1 MKYVGAGE
9 MAHQVKA
16 LAAKPGDMSLIPE
29 THTVEGET

>member
-16 LAAKPGDMSLIPE
+16 LAAKPDDLSVIPE
-29 THTVEGET
+29 THKVEGET